1 MVKDAAIES
10 LKEIKASLDDKDK
23 EPIAGLISKIGKGLG
38 IKGALNIFLQRRLG
52 RQPTAKEL
60 KKAKDAR
67 EAYIEKTSSTKKK
80 KPSLFKTEPNPQQ
93 DTPKVVLDQNVAQ
106 KELKKRMQEMQKEEP
121 PKQSL
126 KAGGVVKG
134 KKKSVKPKKKSVAG
148 RLAKRG
154 YGAARR

>member
-10 LKEIKASLDDKDK
+10 LKEIRASLDDKDK
-23 EPIAGLISKIGKGLG
+23 EPIAGLISKIGEGLG

-106 KELKKRMQEMQKEEP
+106 KALKKMQKEAQP
-121 PKQSL
+121 QQSL

>member
-10 LKEIKASLDDKDK
+10 LKEIRASLDDKDK

-106 KELKKRMQEMQKEEP
+106 KALKKMQKEAQP
-121 PKQSL
+121 QQSL

-154 YGAARR
+154 YGAARK